1 MRRVSMSEV
10 SGSIGELRIRII
22 PMESGHWEEVRRI
35 YGEGLETGLATF
47 ESELPEWVHWDQG
60 HLPFARLVAV
70 LDGEL
75 VGWAALSPVSAR
87 RVYRGLAEV
96 SVYVAEGARGRG
108 VGYCLLARLVAES
121 EANGIWTLQAGIFP
135 ENLASVSLHLRAGFR
150 EVGRR
155 ERIARLRGIWRDVL
169 LLERR
174 SERVGTD
181 TERAVDR

>member
-1 MRRVSMSEV
+1 
-10 SGSIGELRIRII
+10 
-22 PMESGHWEEVRRI
+22 MESGHWEEVRRI

-47 ESELPEWVHWDQG
+47 ESELPEWVHWDQE
-60 HLPFARLVAV
+60 HLPF
-70 LDGEL
+70 
-75 VGWAALSPVSAR
+75 
-87 RVYRGLAEV
+87 
-96 SVYVAEGARGRG
+96 
-108 VGYCLLARLVAES
+108 ARLVAES

-135 ENLASVSLHLRAGFR
+135 ENLASVSLHVRAGFR

-181 TERAVDR
+181 EGEAVGGGEGHLLTACD